1 MLLKHDGA
9 LKEHLLKLEHIS
21 PLKVS
26 YLSPDIQNEFISILS
41 SYVKYKLVEEIKSA
55 VYFGMMFDNTRYVP
69 YTDKMSQV
77 IRYMK
82 IEDRKVEIKGAFL
95 GFFPLKEKK
104 ACDLSEEILK
114 KAQ

>member
-55 VYFGMMFDNTRYVP
+55 VYFGIRFDSIPDVSHTVQ
-69 YTDKMSQV
+69 MSQV
-77 IRYMK
+77 IRYVK
-82 IEDRKVEIKGAFL
+82 TEDRKVEIKKAFL
-95 GFFPLKEKK
+95 GFFPLK
-104 ACDLSEEILK
+104 
-114 KAQ
+114 